1 MVSEKQSVLL
11 VAAMTVVLLAGA
23 VTLPSSGIRPYSNAA
38 ILKQVALEDTAFC
51 AKFGFTD
58 ANPRSAECMTEL
70 GDLRQRHER
79 LLIAHDLF

>member
-1 MVSEKQSVLL
+1 MSEKQSVLL
-11 VAAMTVVLLAGA
+11 VAATAVVLFVGA
-23 VTLPSSGIRPYSNAA
+23 VALPSSGIRPYSNAT
-38 ILKQVALEDTAFC
+38 ILKQVAQEDSALC

-79 LLIAHDLF
+79 LLVVYDLF